1 MGRVVPLL
9 LCGMFL
15 AGAPALAQGD
25 SATMT
30 ASVDGQ
36 QFGDNRVVLDPS
48 GSRKVAVTVHN
59 GSAETRQA
67 RVIRLSGGAFGL
79 EFFSYETT
87 VPFEVPGRTSVTRAF
102 VLDMAG
108 LEGKATGLV
117 PVRLELLDDRREV
130 IASRG
135 STADV
140 RGSVLSVYGVAGLV
154 LLVLAVAAWSAALW
168 AAVKG
173 VLPPRRSRRALQ
185 FVPAGVAT
193 GLAAVV
199 WSSVLRVLTPQPA
212 VAAVVVV
219 VLVVAAMVVGYLA
232 PSQQAVARAEED
244 GAGSSGP
251 VPAVVR
257 GAEDDGAQGG
267 AQGVRRGGAGETA
280 TIAPVGGGGEESA
293 GAQADGA
300 RGASGGAAGQPGH
313 AGQQGHAGG
322 GPAAGAQPGGGQAAP
337 ARPGAPVVPAQ
348 GGPGGAAAQ
357 SGPQPGAGR
366 QVPAQGGDQATTKF
380 QAVQVAPTKPVV
392 QTAPAEITSPAD
404 SEATQRIR
412 PVGTPMQAPTPGSAE
427 ATQRIRP
434 VGDQGKRR

>member
-25 SATMT
+25 TATMT

-36 QFGDNRVVLDPS
+36 QFSDNRLVLDPS
-48 GSRKVAVTVHN
+48 GSRKVTVTVHN

-168 AAVKG
+168 AMVKG

-185 FVPAGVAT
+185 FVPAGLAT
-193 GLAAVV
+193 GFAAVV
-199 WSSVLRVLTPQPA
+199 WSSVLRVLTPEP
-212 VAAVVVV
+212 VAAGAVVV

-267 AQGVRRGGAGETA
+267 AQGVRRGGAGESTA
-280 TIAPVGGGGEESA
+280 IAPAVVGGEESA
-293 GAQADGA
+293 GAQPDGG
-300 RGASGGAAGQPGH
+300 RGAGGAGAPG
-313 AGQQGHAGG
+313 APAQQGR
-322 GPAAGAQPGGGQAAP
+322 PGP
-337 ARPGAPVVPAQ
+337 ARPTAPVVPPQ
-348 GGPGGAAAQ
+348 GGPSGAQAHGA
-357 SGPQPGAGR
+357 PQPGR

-380 QAVQVAPTKPVV
+380 QAVKAPTRPPV

-404 SEATQRIR
+404 SEATQRLR
-412 PVGTPMQAPTPGSAE
+412 PVGTPMQAPTQGSAE

>member
-48 GSRKVAVTVHN
+48 GSRKVTVTVHN

-168 AAVKG
+168 AVVKG

-185 FVPAGVAT
+185 FVPAGIAT

-199 WSSVLRVLTPQPA
+199 WSSVLRVLTPEPV
-212 VAAVVVV
+212 VAGVVVV
-219 VLVVAAMVVGYLA
+219 GLVVAAMVVGYLA

-267 AQGVRRGGAGETA
+267 AQGARRGGAGETT
-280 TIAPVGGGGEESA
+280 TIAPVGAGGGESA
-293 GAQADGA
+293 GAQADGG
-300 RGASGGAAGQPGH
+300 RGASGGVAGQS
-313 AGQQGHAGG
+313 GQAGHAGG
-322 GPAAGAQPGGGQAAP
+322 GWPSVAQPAGAQAGGGQAAP
-337 ARPGAPVVPAQ
+337 SRPGAPV
-348 GGPGGAAAQ
+348 
-357 SGPQPGAGR
+357 
-366 QVPAQGGDQATTKF
+366 VPAQGGDQATTKF
-380 QAVQVAPTKPVV
+380 QAVQVAQAKPVV

-404 SEATQRIR
+404 SEATLRIR
-412 PVGTPMQAPTPGSAE
+412 PVGTSRQAPTPGAAA
-427 ATQRIRP
+427 ATQRFRP